1 MSYTLSDVQ
10 INPAN
15 TDEENEDK
23 QIPVKSPAF
32 ANPFQPSVDLY
43 NQAKQNLKTLIKSPE
58 EQYVPLGTN
67 LRIGTESNVQKLINL
82 SQEDNARGALMRS
95 IGGGIKNVGQA
106 YNWITEDLK
115 YAATDPSRTGSTE
128 ALLGTVLMGVEDLTR
143 RGGRGAEMWATGADL
158 QNPITKK
165 DLGNLPR
172 HESGQPWVD
181 PDVAR
186 TTGEIA
192 TGAVLELGAG
202 KVLSQAGKL
211 SKTLKIADQLA
222 PSPLAVTPDGLRI
235 NPIDNIQNPAK
246 PLMIKKGDTPPRID
260 KANLGRRAELANQGE
275 GFKLT
280 RKEFKALT
288 KKARQEGW
296 DVDDIRKRYL
306 AGENFWIDD
315 VTGENIAL
323 HRDKKNPLNVRFVG
337 QWSRGTRGPKR
348 VKMTKYQTLA
358 TGEDVFI
365 AYDHKTNKVALGVK
379 KGDEI
384 HHWNSLIDKSSAYVD
399 LTEAQAKKLTRM
411 IRDEGWF
418 FGDRSENLIKMPKD
432 AHKQIHAWMQ
442 ANDIQGIN
450 AVKRMEKFYKG
461 KSLEERLAILKG
473 YMEYVQ
479 GGVDEELMR
488 MGYKMPSSHK
498 AAQKANRAEQLKQL
512 GN

>member
-1 MSYTLSDVQ
+1 MSYLEQ
-10 INPAN
+10 RRR
-15 TDEENEDK
+15 EK
-23 QIPVKSPAF
+23 QLEYY
-32 ANPFQPSVDLY
+32 QDLEAQDQDY
-43 NQAKQNLKTLIKSPE
+43 T
-58 EQYVPLGTN
+58 PLGTN
-67 LRIGTESNVQKLINL
+67 LKKGTLSNIEKLTTM
-82 SQEDNARGALMRS
+82 SQADDARGALMRS
-95 IGGGIKNVGQA
+95 VGTGLQGVGKA
-106 YNWITEDLK
+106 YNWITEPLK
-115 YAATDPSRTGSTE
+115 YAATDPSKTGSGE
-128 ALLGTVLMGVEDLTR
+128 AILGTLLMGAEDLTR

-158 QNPITKK
+158 QNPITKQSM
-165 DLGNLPR
+165 GNLPR
-172 HESGQPWVD
+172 REDGQPWVD
-181 PDVAR
+181 PTVAR
-186 TTGEIA
+186 TAGEIA
-192 TGAVLELGAG
+192 TGALIEGGFAKGVQQL
-202 KVLSQAGKL
+202 GKL
-211 SKTLKIADQLA
+211 SKTLKIADQLT

-235 NPIDNIQNPAK
+235 NPIDDIQNPAK
-246 PLMIKKGDTPPRID
+246 PLMIKGDTPPRID